1 MSRIF
6 IENDNAKIH
15 LRDDFYLDL
24 ELYTGEKF
32 EKLTPRRL
40 FPVSGAEKYITLIK
54 DRAEVAV
61 IRNINNLMPESRKA
75 VEKALNEHYFIPK
88 IEEIIKANE
97 KGGVLKIT
105 ARTDRG
111 ICEFDVVDFYRSINV
126 LFDRRVLIR
135 DTNDNRYEIPDLD
148 KIDYRSIAN
157 YIL

>member
-6 IENDNAKIH
+6 IENDNAKII
-15 LRDDFYLDL
+15 LRDDFYLDV
-24 ELYTGEKF
+24 EFYTGEKF
-32 EKLTPRRL
+32 EKLSPRRL
-40 FPVSGAEKYITLIK
+40 FPVSGAERYITLIK

-61 IRNINNLMPESRKA
+61 IRDIKSLMPQSREA
-75 VEKALNEHYFIPK
+75 VKEALNEHYFIPK

-111 ICEFDVVDFYRSINV
+111 ICEFDVADFYRSINV

>member
-6 IENDNAKIH
+6 IENDNAKII
-15 LRDDFYLDL
+15 LRDDFYLDV
-24 ELYTGEKF
+24 EFYTGEKF
-32 EKLTPRRL
+32 EKLSPRRL
-40 FPVSGAEKYITLIK
+40 FPVSGAERYITLIK

-61 IRNINNLMPESRKA
+61 IRDIKSLMPQSREA
-75 VEKALNEHYFIPK
+75 VKEALNEHYFIPK

-111 ICEFDVVDFYRSINV
+111 ICEFDVADFYRSINV

-135 DTNDNRYEIPDLD
+135 DTNDNRYEIPNLD

>member
-6 IENDNAKIH
+6 IENDNAKII
-15 LRDDFYLDL
+15 LRDDFYLDV
-24 ELYTGEKF
+24 EFYTGEKF
-32 EKLTPRRL
+32 EKLSPRRL
-40 FPVSGAEKYITLIK
+40 FPVSGAERYITLIK

-61 IRNINNLMPESRKA
+61 IRDIKSLMPQSREA
-75 VEKALNEHYFIPK
+75 VKEALNEHYFIPK

>member
-6 IENDNAKIH
+6 IENDNAKIK
-15 LRDDFYLDL
+15 LRDDFYLDV

-40 FPVSGAEKYITLIK
+40 FPVSGAEKYITLLAN
-54 DRAEVAV
+54 REEVAV
-61 IRNINNLMPESRKA
+61 IRDVNNLLPESKEA
-75 VEKALNEHYFIPK
+75 VKKALYEHYFIPK
-88 IEEIIKANE
+88 IEKIIKASE

-105 ARTDRG
+105 ALTDRG
-111 ICEFDVVDFYRSINV
+111 MCEFDITDFYRSITV

-148 KIDYRSIAN
+148 KIDYKSIAN

>member
-6 IENDNAKIH
+6 IENDNAKIYI
-15 LRDDFYLDL
+15 RDDFYLDL

-40 FPVSGAEKYITLIK
+40 FPVSGAERYITLIK
-54 DRAEVAV
+54 DKTEVAV
-61 IRNINNLMPESRKA
+61 IRDIKNLMPESKKA
-75 VEKALNEHYFIPK
+75 VEESLSEHYFIPK
-88 IEEIIKANE
+88 ISEIIKAHE

-111 ICEFDVVDFYRSINV
+111 ICEFDVVDFYRSITV
-126 LFDRRVLIR
+126 LYDRRVLIR
-135 DTNDNRYEIPDLD
+135 DTNDNRYEIPNLD